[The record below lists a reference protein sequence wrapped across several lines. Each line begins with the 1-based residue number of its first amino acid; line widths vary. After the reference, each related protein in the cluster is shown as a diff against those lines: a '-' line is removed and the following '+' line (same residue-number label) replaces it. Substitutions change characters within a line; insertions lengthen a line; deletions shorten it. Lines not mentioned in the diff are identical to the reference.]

1 MKPTANLLAVD
12 TGGTFTDFYWISPKG
27 IRVHKVP
34 STPTDPSLAIARGLE
49 ELGLIRL
56 PLQLVHGSTVATNAL
71 LEKKGAKVLFLT
83 TEGFEDVLEIGRQ
96 NREALYDLKVSRP
109 EPLVPRRLRL
119 GVSERLGPGGKV
131 LRPLG
136 PASIKKIS
144 AWVKKT
150 KPASIAIGFLFSYA
164 RSIHE
169 EKLARALGKFGIP
182 LSLSSKICPEYREYE
197 RFSTTCVNAYVGP
210 IMGRYLKNLQQ
221 RLRRPIQVMQ
231 SNGGHLSVPHASQE
245 AVRTLLSGPAGG
257 ALGALQAAR
266 QAGFPKIL
274 CFDMGG
280 TSTDLSLMDGK
291 LELTSEA
298 QVAGFPVKTP
308 MIRIHT
314 IGAGGG
320 SIAWIDEGGALR
332 MGPQSAGAQP
342 GPICYGRG
350 GKDITL
356 TDAHVF
362 LGRIAAQSFLGGRM
376 RLYPERIASMM
387 LKFSRRLGLKPK
399 AAAEGMIRVANA
411 AMERALR
418 VLTVERGI
426 DPRAFALLPFGGAGG
441 LHACELAE
449 LLGMSRILV
458 PRNPGIL
465 SAMGMAYSDWVRD
478 YVQTVL
484 LEAASGAFRTI
495 HENLAAIKR
504 RARKEAKSQ
513 GFAPSQ
519 IRFRAELDLR
529 YRGQS
534 YELRVPFNS
543 AYARNFSSLHRQTY
557 GFLHRA
563 TAVEIVNLRL
573 QARVPS
579 GYRLNSGLAEVSSG
593 EIFPLEQKVYWTGG
607 EIPVQVLP
615 RAAILP
621 GSKIVGPA
629 IVPEFSAT
637 TFIASGWKAVA
648 DAWGNLIL
656 ERRR

>member
-197 RFSTTCVNAYVGP
+197 RFSTTCINAYVGP

-308 MIRIHT
+308 MIRIDT

-332 MGPQSAGAQP
+332 MGPQSAGAEP
-342 GPICYGRG
+342 GPICY
-350 GKDITL
+350 
-356 TDAHVF
+356 
-362 LGRIAAQSFLGGRM
+362 
-376 RLYPERIASMM
+376 
-387 LKFSRRLGLKPK
+387 
-399 AAAEGMIRVANA
+399 
-411 AMERALR
+411 
-418 VLTVERGI
+418 
-426 DPRAFALLPFGGAGG
+426 
-441 LHACELAE
+441 
-449 LLGMSRILV
+449 
-458 PRNPGIL
+458 
-465 SAMGMAYSDWVRD
+465 
-478 YVQTVL
+478 
-484 LEAASGAFRTI
+484 
-495 HENLAAIKR
+495 
-504 RARKEAKSQ
+504 
-513 GFAPSQ
+513 
-519 IRFRAELDLR
+519 
-529 YRGQS
+529 
-534 YELRVPFNS
+534 
-543 AYARNFSSLHRQTY
+543 
-557 GFLHRA
+557 
-563 TAVEIVNLRL
+563 
-573 QARVPS
+573 
-579 GYRLNSGLAEVSSG
+579 
-593 EIFPLEQKVYWTGG
+593 
-607 EIPVQVLP
+607 
-615 RAAILP
+615 
-621 GSKIVGPA
+621 
-629 IVPEFSAT
+629 
-637 TFIASGWKAVA
+637 
-648 DAWGNLIL
+648 
-656 ERRR
+656 